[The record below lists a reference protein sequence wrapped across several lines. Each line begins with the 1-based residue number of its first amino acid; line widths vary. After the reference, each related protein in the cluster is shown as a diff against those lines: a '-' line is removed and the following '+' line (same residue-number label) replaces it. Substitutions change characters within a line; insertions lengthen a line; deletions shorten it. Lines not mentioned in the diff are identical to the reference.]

1 VESLSRAARHGFR
14 RRERAAQLTVDGAGG
29 RQAQRRDQVPEQLMK
44 LPHDGEHLVHLLRG
58 LRGAA
63 PVLPAER
70 DLGNLLARAEA
81 VIHGAA
87 AESVPPEILVN
98 TAAEAWLQMEAGMPR
113 RLVDREIGRSREPR
127 CHTAQPETAS
137 AVSPERAVSAVAGQP

>member
-1 VESLSRAARHGFR
+1 MDMLQLYNQAQ
-14 RRERAAQLTVDGAGG
+14 AAQKSGNLVEAERLY
-29 RQAQRRDQVPEQLMK
+29 RQILSQ
-44 LPHDGEHLVHLLRG
+44 
-58 LRGAA
+58 AA
-63 PVLPAER
+63 PPEVLV

-87 AESVPPEILVN
+87 AESVPSEIFVN
-98 TAAEAWLQMEAGMPR
+98 TAPEAWLQMETGMPR